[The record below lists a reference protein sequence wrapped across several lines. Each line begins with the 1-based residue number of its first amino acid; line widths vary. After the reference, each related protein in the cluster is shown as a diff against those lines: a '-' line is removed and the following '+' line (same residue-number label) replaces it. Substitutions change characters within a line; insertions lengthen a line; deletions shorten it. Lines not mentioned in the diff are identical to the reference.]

1 MTRTQKQ
8 ADRTEETPEKQSR
21 GAGSAVQSVDRAVSV
36 LEILAR
42 LGEAGVTEIADELE
56 VHKSTA
62 FRLLGVLENRGL
74 VAQAKDRGKYYL
86 GAGVLRLAGAAAV
99 RLDISQEGAPVCREL
114 ADEVGETVNI
124 AVLDDNAAV
133 NIMQARGAA
142 SVTAQNWL
150 GRRTPLHAT
159 SSGKVLLAHLPPTLR
174 EGLLARPLP
183 RFTERTITG
192 TAALRGELEA
202 VVEQGYAFALE
213 ELELGSG
220 RDGRPGARP
229 RRQGDRRDQRLGPGV
244 PAGFGPSARAR
255 QAHGRQPRPTCRAG
269 WDTASDGS
277 GTGRAPEPRTGHRSG
292 PARSAGPGTPGPAPV
307 LCVGQ
312 ISCRPFL
319 LPRVNPHPLTAPW
332 RRSHYVPHRAT
343 HSALRNSRGAWSCH
357 TRSVP

>member
-8 ADRTEETPEKQSR
+8 AEENEETEANRATPEKQGR

-86 GAGVLRLAGAAAV
+86 GAAVLRLAGAAAV
-99 RLDISQEGAPVCREL
+99 RLDISQEGVPVCREL
-114 ADEVGETVNI
+114 ADELGETVNI
-124 AVLDDNAAV
+124 AVLDDDAAV

-192 TAALRGELEA
+192 TAALRSELEA

-213 ELELGSG
+213 ELELGLAAVAAPV
-220 RDGRPGARP
+220 RAHDGKVIGAI
-229 RRQGDRRDQRLGPGV
+229 
-244 PAGFGPSARAR
+244 S
-255 QAHGRQPRPTCRAG
+255 T
-269 WDTASDGS
+269 
-277 GTGRAPEPRTGHRSG
+277 SG
-292 PARSAGPGTPGPAPV
+292 PVYRLDSD
-307 LCVGQ
+307 
-312 ISCRPFL
+312 R
-319 LPRVNPHPLTAPW
+319 LPDLAKRTVAAAAELS
-332 RRSHYVPHRAT
+332 RRMGY
-343 HSALRNSRGAWSCH
+343 GF
-357 TRSVP
+357 